1 MNQNDLKA
9 LVGQA
14 AVDQIESGMV
24 VGLGSGSTVA
34 YLIKALGQR
43 MQKEPLKI
51 ETVTTSRQTMQLAQ
65 AVGIDCRQ
73 VDEVRQIDLTID
85 GADEVDA
92 DFQGIK
98 GGGGALLW
106 EKIVN
111 QSSSRNIWIID
122 ESKLV
127 DRIGRFGVPIE
138 VIPFG
143 SQKLFQIL
151 ADRGYHPQWR
161 MQGEQLFETDEGN
174 HIIDL
179 KTGVIAH
186 RHALARDL
194 ASTAGIVEH
203 GLFLDAV
210 DLVIVGR
217 QSGVELLDAHRKS

>member
-1 MNQNDLKA
+1 M
-9 LVGQA
+9 
-14 AVDQIESGMV
+14 
-24 VGLGSGSTVA
+24 
-34 YLIKALGQR
+34 
-43 MQKEPLKI
+43 
-51 ETVTTSRQTMQLAQ
+51 
-65 AVGIDCRQ
+65 
-73 VDEVRQIDLTID
+73 
-85 GADEVDA
+85 
-92 DFQGIK
+92 
-98 GGGGALLW
+98 
-106 EKIVN
+106 
-111 QSSSRNIWIID
+111 
-122 ESKLV
+122 
-127 DRIGRFGVPIE
+127 PIE

-161 MQGEQLFETDEGN
+161 MQGDQLFETDEGN

-217 QSGVELLDAHRKS
+217 QSGVELLDAQRKS

>member
-34 YLIKALGQR
+34 YLIKALGKR
-43 MQKEPLKI
+43 MREEPLQI

-65 AVGIDCRQ
+65 AVGIDLTTI
-73 VDEVRQIDLTID
+73 DEVRQIDLTID

-111 QSSSRNIWIID
+111 QSSTRNVWIID

-127 DRIGRFGVPIE
+127 DRIGRFGVPVE

-161 MQGEQLFETDEGN
+161 MQGDQLFKTDEGN
-174 HIIDL
+174 QIIDL
-179 KTGVIAH
+179 KTGVITH
-186 RHALARDL
+186 PHALARDL

-217 QSGVELLDAHRKS
+217 SSGVELMKAHR